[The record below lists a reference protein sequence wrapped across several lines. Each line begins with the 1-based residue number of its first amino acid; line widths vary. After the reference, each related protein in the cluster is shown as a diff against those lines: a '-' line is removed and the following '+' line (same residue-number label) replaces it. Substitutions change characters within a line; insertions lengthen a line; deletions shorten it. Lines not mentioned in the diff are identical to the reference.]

1 MPGQVA
7 HLFLCPGS
15 HRPMRE
21 VESATAL
28 QDAGL
33 AGCRHA
39 RSGSRRQVLL
49 MDTETLEAFDLQP
62 GQIRENIA
70 TVGLAVNQF
79 SKGQRLHVGEAV
91 LEVTG
96 PCEPCF
102 RMDEIRAGL
111 QGKLRGQRGTLC
123 RVIQGGRIVRGDSI
137 QLATDTDAGCASGL
151 RKDEPASNPGG
162 WR

>member
-1 MPGQVA
+1 MGQVA

-15 HRPMRE
+15 RHPMRE

-28 QDAGL
+28 RDAGL

-49 MDTETLEAFDLQP
+49 MDAETLEAFDLRP
-62 GQIRENIA
+62 GQIKENIA
-70 TVGLAVNQF
+70 TVGLAVNQL
-79 SKGQRLHVGEAV
+79 SEGQRVLVGEAL

-111 QGKLRGQRGTLC
+111 QGELHGQRGTLC
-123 RVIQGGRIVRGDSI
+123 RVIQGGRIVRGDTI
-137 QLATDTDAGCASGL
+137 QLTTATSADCTSGPQKNESAL
-151 RKDEPASNPGG
+151 NPGG
-162 WR
+162 WQ